1 MPELGSEMR
10 LHEYQAKRILS
21 QFGVPVPRGQ
31 VATSVSEVRQIAE
44 ELGARVVLKAQ
55 VLTGGRGRGGGIRL
69 ANDVSEAEQIA
80 SQMFGMEV
88 NGYIASRLLV
98 DEAVEIEQEVYLA
111 ITANGLGYDDR
122 SLGQP
127 AIVASGRGGFEIV
140 DLARGAPEVY
150 VREIDPLLGLRQY
163 QARELAYNVGL
174 GREPSQQFV
183 SAAMGLWNAFWA
195 EDATLVEANPLVVC
209 SNGELVSLNA
219 RMTIDDDALFRHPE
233 LSDLR
238 DESQETATER
248 LARRHGIH
256 YVRLGG
262 RVGCLSNGAGLAM
275 ATMDLL
281 RLHGVK
287 AGSFIDIGMG
297 AQPAKMIVGLRLAL
311 NGSASAVL
319 VNIFGGLTRCDE
331 VARGILAAYGELD
344 ISIPMV
350 VRLEGTNKQAGLAL
364 LAQKPAERG
373 RGRLYTAESLVDA
386 VQQVAAAMQPEGA
399 Q

>member
-1 MPELGSEMR
+1 MR

-44 ELGARVVLKAQ
+44 RLGTRVVLKAQ

-69 ANDVSEAEQIA
+69 ANDVSEAERIA
-80 SQMFGMEV
+80 SHMFGMEV
-88 NGYIASRLLV
+88 NGYIASKLLV
-98 DEAVEIEQEVYLA
+98 DEAVEIEQEIHLA
-111 ITANGLGYDDR
+111 ITVNGLGYGYH
-122 SLGQP
+122 SPGQP
-127 AIVASGRGGFEIV
+127 AIVASARGGFEIS
-140 DLARGAPEVY
+140 DLAQGAPEAAC
-150 VREIDPLLGLRQY
+150 VRAIDPLLGLREY
-163 QARELAYNVGL
+163 QARELAYHVGL
-174 GREPSQQFV
+174 GREQSQQFV

-209 SNGELVSLNA
+209 PNGELVSLNA
-219 RMTIDDDALFRHPE
+219 RMTIDDNALFRHPE

-262 RVGCLSNGAGLAM
+262 KVGCLSNGAGLAM

-281 RLHGVK
+281 RLHGVR
-287 AGSFIDIGMG
+287 AGSFIDIGIG
-297 AQPAKMIVGLRLAL
+297 AQTAKVIVGLRLAL

-331 VARGILAAYGELD
+331 MARGILAAYEELD
-344 ISIPMV
+344 LSIPLV
-350 VRLEGTNKQAGLAL
+350 VRLEGTNKEAGVAL
-364 LAQKPAERG
+364 LEQNPG
-373 RGRLYTAESLVDA
+373 RHGQARLYTSESLVDA
-386 VQQVAAAMQPEGA
+386 VQQVAALMQANGG